1 MKALKQ
7 TNKVYIYELLSL
19 KVNGP
24 SCNCVFVEMYSSTCI
39 VYSLHTA
46 WLANY
51 LAK

>member
-7 TNKVYIYELLSL
+7 TNKVYIYELLCL

-24 SCNCVFVEMYSSTCI
+24 SCNCVFVEMYSSTI
-39 VYSLHTA
+39 YASLDTA